1 MNLKSITFP
10 GLEEEYSIQLTAE
23 DVGARPDTWMPTAT
37 EVGAAPSGFGYGEG
51 LVNIG
56 NANDDA
62 TFVVAL
68 AEQFNSINNKTK
80 QIMFNYGGSAFIGT
94 LWNAG
99 NNYGTLVAN
108 SYVEPN
114 VAYRFKQLVRICNN
128 GTWGAWVDNSPTAFA
143 PSGYG
148 IGKLVNYEV
157 TSDTEIDNV
166 LISTIAS
173 MEGHSFKR
181 IVLSFKSTTNFTNG
195 GGHYYTDIYKL
206 STNYAMITIKSYI
219 NDGKTMQRTWFEGAL
234 KPWEWVNPSMFMGT
248 EYRTTE
254 RWQGKAV
261 YKRLGSYT
269 FTEGFGDAS
278 TVSNVVV
285 SFGHISATQILSAE
299 MVLNA
304 PATEDR
310 GYIVPITAA
319 SGGLLSVNT
328 VLNNGGAVLIS
339 NKYAVSAGS
348 VMYCTLRYTKD

>member
-23 DVGARPDTWMPTAT
+23 DVGARPDTWMPTVA
-37 EVGAAPSGFGYGEG
+37 EVGAAPGGFGYGEG

-68 AEQFNSINNKTK
+68 AEQFNSISNKTK
-80 QIMFNYGGSAFIGT
+80 QIMFNYGGSAFVGT

-157 TSDTEIDNV
+157 TSDTEVDNV
-166 LISTIAS
+166 LISTIVS

-181 IVLSFKSTTNFTNG
+181 IVLSFKSTTNFANG

-219 NDGKTMQRTWFEGAL
+219 SDGKTMQRVWYEGAL
-234 KPWEWVNPSMFMGT
+234 KPWEWVNPPMTLGV

-254 RWQGKAV
+254 RWEGKPVYTTAV
-261 YKRLGSYT
+261 NVGT
-269 FTEGFGDAS
+269 
-278 TVSNVVV
+278 TVS
-285 SFGHISATQILSAE
+285 GDLS
-299 MVLNA
+299 LN
-304 PATEDR
+304 TEFACTR
-310 GYIVPITAA
+310 IIRFCGYVGGYSLPFIQGSLTGEYSTWMRAYNNSGKVGIRITA
-319 SGGLLSVNT
+319 
-328 VLNNGGAVLIS
+328 NNGTANLQAVVQVWYI
-339 NKYAVSAGS
+339 K
-348 VMYCTLRYTKD
+348 

>member
-10 GLEEEYSIQLTAE
+10 GLEGKYSMPQTAE
-23 DVGARPDTWMPTAT
+23 DVGARPDTWMPTAE
-37 EVGAAPSGFGYGEG
+37 EVGARPDTWMPSSSD
-51 LVNIG
+51 V
-56 NANDDA
+56 
-62 TFVVAL
+62 
-68 AEQFNSINNKTK
+68 
-80 QIMFNYGGSAFIGT
+80 
-94 LWNAG
+94 
-99 NNYGTLVAN
+99 
-108 SYVEPN
+108 
-114 VAYRFKQLVRICNN
+114 
-128 GTWGAWVDNSPTAFA
+128 GAA

-219 NDGKTMQRTWFEGAL
+219 NDGKTMQRCWYEGAL
-234 KPWEWVNPSMFMGT
+234 KPWEWVNPPMALGV

-254 RWQGKAV
+254 RWKGKAV

-269 FTEGFGDAS
+269 FTEGFGDTS

-299 MVLNA
+299 IVRNS
-304 PATEDR
+304 PTETDR
-310 GYIVPITAA
+310 GYIVPTAAA
-319 SGGLLSVNT
+319 SGALLAVNA
-328 VLNNGGAVLIS
+328 VLNNGAVVLIS
-339 NKYAVSAGS
+339 NKYAVPAGS